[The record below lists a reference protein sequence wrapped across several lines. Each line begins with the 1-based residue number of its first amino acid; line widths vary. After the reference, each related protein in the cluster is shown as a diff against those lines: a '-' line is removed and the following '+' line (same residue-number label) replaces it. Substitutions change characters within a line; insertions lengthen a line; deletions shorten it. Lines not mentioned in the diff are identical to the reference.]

1 MTYLLSRR
9 LPVVLT
15 VLLMCVAGVFML
27 NTAASDAPIMDEL
40 PHIPA
45 GYSYVRFLDYRL
57 NPEHPPLLKAL
68 AALPLLT
75 QNLTFPLTS
84 KEWTTEVNGQW
95 DIGRLFLYGSGNDPD
110 SIVFGAR
117 LAPIFLSLLLIL
129 LVFIWARELLGGWW
143 ALVPT
148 FLFALS
154 PTVLAHGHYVTTD
167 IAATFGVI
175 VSSYFF
181 LKNLLHPSRG
191 HLILAGVGFAIA
203 QLLKFSLFLLVPYFI
218 LLTGV
223 YWIAKALRDEKDGRV
238 RRAFRDLW
246 RHVRSLV
253 LIFLIGYLIVYA
265 AYAVLTLN
273 YPADKQLSDTR
284 AIVNS
289 FVSPP
294 WFPGLMDTLIENP
307 ITRPFGHYILG
318 LSMVFVRASGGNT
331 GYFLG
336 TVTNVGWWYY
346 FPVVFFLK
354 ESLPSLIL
362 MLIASGVGVL
372 HLVRRSFMRARWRA
386 FLNYLGTN
394 FTEFALLVFIGIYWV
409 ASMKSPLNIGVRH
422 ILPTLPLFYILATGG
437 LKVWL
442 STHRR
447 TAALE
452 AAGGTPS
459 VLDRFSAMVRDIGA
473 GSLKFVII
481 GALLVW
487 YAGETVASA
496 PYFLSYFNQAAGGTA
511 NGYRYAVD
519 SNYDWG
525 QDLTRFAAWA
535 EEMRKDPSNKMDRIA
550 VDYFGGGNPGYLL
563 GKDLIENW
571 WAGRGNPADVGIHWL
586 AVSVN
591 NLQGGLG
598 PTVRGFDRNPADA
611 YAWLADIRENEGG
624 FGGVPRPDYR
634 VGTSILIYKL

>member
-1 MTYLLSRR
+1 MTHLLSRR

-15 VLLMCVAGVFML
+15 VLLMLIAGVLML

-45 GYSYVRFLDYRL
+45 GYSYVRYLDYRL

-68 AALPLLT
+68 AALPLLA

-84 KEWTTEVNGQW
+84 SEWTTEVNGQW
-95 DIGRLFLYGSGNDPD
+95 NIGRLFLFGPGNSPD
-110 SIVFGAR
+110 AIVLAAR
-117 LAPIFLSLLLIL
+117 LAPILLTLLLIL
-129 LVFIWARELLGGWW
+129 LVFVWARELLGAWW

-191 HLILAGVGFAIA
+191 HLILAGIGFALA

-223 YWIAKALRDEKDGRV
+223 YWIAKVLRDDESGRA

-253 LIFLIGYLIVYA
+253 LIFLIGYVIVYA
-265 AYAVLTLN
+265 VYFVFTLN
-273 YPADKQLSDTR
+273 YPAEKQLSDTR

-294 WFPGLMDTLIENP
+294 WFPGLMDTLVQNP
-307 ITRPFGHYILG
+307 ITRPFGHYVLG

-346 FPVVFFLK
+346 FPVVFLLK

-362 MLIASGVGVL
+362 MLIASGIGVL
-372 HLVRRSFMRARWRA
+372 HLIRRSFVRGRWRS

-394 FTEFALLVFIGIYWV
+394 FTEFALLVFIAIYWV
-409 ASMKSPLNIGVRH
+409 ASMRSPLNIGVRH
-422 ILPTLPLFYILATGG
+422 ILPTLPLFYMLATGG

-452 AAGGTPS
+452 AAALPPS
-459 VLDRFSAMVRDIGA
+459 AFDRLSAMVRDIGA
-473 GSLKFVII
+473 GSLKFIVI
-481 GALLVW
+481 GGLLVW
-487 YAGETVASA
+487 YAGETIAGA

-525 QDLTRFAAWA
+525 QDLNRFAVWV
-535 EEMRKDPSNKMDRIA
+535 EGMRANPANNMDRIA
-550 VDYFGGGNPGYLL
+550 VDYFGGGNPQYLL
-563 GKDLIENW
+563 GKDFALNW
-571 WAGRGNPADVGIHWL
+571 WSARGNPVESGIHWF

-591 NLQGGLG
+591 NLQGGIG
-598 PTVRGFDRNPADA
+598 PTVRGFTRNPADE
-611 YAWLADIRENEGG
+611 YSWLVATRENEGG

-634 VGTSILIYKL
+634 IGTSIFVYKL